1 LATSAAGKNGQRGA
15 RERATQLR
23 GLMSDVATIY
33 PTGVAV
39 ASAGF
44 NQATS

>member
-1 LATSAAGKNGQRGA
+1 LATSAAGKNGQ